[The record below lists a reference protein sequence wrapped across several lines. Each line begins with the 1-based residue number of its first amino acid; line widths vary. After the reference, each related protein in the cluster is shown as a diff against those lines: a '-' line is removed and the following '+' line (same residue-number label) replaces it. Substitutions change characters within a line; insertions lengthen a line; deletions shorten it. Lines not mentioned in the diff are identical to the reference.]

1 MSDITG
7 GEWFRFLHG
16 DMPDEPEEDEEEGE
30 YSGTLI
36 TDLDK
41 LVERIE
47 GERNGNV
54 A

>member
-16 DMPDEPEEDEEEGE
+16 DMPDEPEEDEGE
-30 YSGTLI
+30 TLVEM
-36 TDLDK
+36 
-41 LVERIE
+41 VERIE